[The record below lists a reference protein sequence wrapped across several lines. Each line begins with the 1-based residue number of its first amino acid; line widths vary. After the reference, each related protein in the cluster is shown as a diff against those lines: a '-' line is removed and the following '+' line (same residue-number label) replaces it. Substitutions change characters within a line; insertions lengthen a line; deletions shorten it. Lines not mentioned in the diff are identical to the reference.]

1 MLQTQRR
8 GEQLLLELIPR
19 DQALWPPRARHSRP
33 AWLLAAS
40 RLCSWSELDQPLF
53 PAPLTCACECVCVCV
68 CYMTIEGA
76 ISQLP
81 GILAT
86 AASPEKA
93 CSSWSADDSAA
104 WALWPL
110 ADPWQGRQPRA
121 LAPLFGSV
129 LSRWHQQMNSWILLL
144 ALALESNQK

>member
-1 MLQTQRR
+1 MGTAREPGCSWPAGCVLALSWP
-8 GEQLLLELIPR
+8 QLLF
-19 DQALWPPRARHSRP
+19 
-33 AWLLAAS
+33 LAA
-40 RLCSWSELDQPLF
+40 
-53 PAPLTCACECVCVCV
+53 LTCMCV

-93 CSSWSADDSAA
+93 CSSWSGDDSAA

-110 ADPWQGRQPRA
+110 ADPWQG
-121 LAPLFGSV
+121 L
-129 LSRWHQQMNSWILLL
+129 
-144 ALALESNQK
+144 